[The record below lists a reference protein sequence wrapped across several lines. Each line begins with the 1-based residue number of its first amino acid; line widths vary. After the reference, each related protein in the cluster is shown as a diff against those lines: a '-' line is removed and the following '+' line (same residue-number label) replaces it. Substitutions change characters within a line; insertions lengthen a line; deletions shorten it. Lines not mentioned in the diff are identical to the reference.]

1 MIIKLVLIMALN
13 EIPVLL
19 LTGYLGSGKTTLVN
33 RILNNKKGVKFAV
46 IVNDIGEV
54 NIDASLIEQGGV
66 VGQKDDSLVALQNGC
81 ICCTLKMDLVQQICD
96 IVSQHK
102 FDYIVIEASGI
113 CEPEPIAQTICS
125 IPSMGVQFI
134 KDGIARLDCIV
145 TVVDALRMRDEF
157 ESGDSLVGDQIG
169 EEDLESLVIQQIEF
183 CNIILLNKAS
193 EVSPSELGKIKQII
207 RTLQPKAQIIECDYG
222 EVDLDKIL
230 NTHLF
235 DFEKVATSA
244 TWISKVEGG
253 APADDEVEHFGHE
266 EHGEHEH
273 HHDEDEHGHH
283 HDDEDHDDDHEH
295 EHHHHHHHHDHEG
308 GEVEEYG
315 IGTYVYYR
323 RQPFDINKF
332 DFFLS
337 RNWPKNVIRTKGLCY
352 FTENTD
358 ICYLFEQAGKQMSL
372 KNAGQWYATM
382 PAAQLERML
391 EADPVLQ
398 LDWDR
403 TYGDRMQ
410 KLVFIGQH
418 LDKEELARGLDA
430 CLVDECIIK

>member
-33 RILNNKKGVKFAV
+33 RILNNKKGEKFAV

-183 CNIILLNKAS
+183 CNMILLNKAS

-222 EVDLDKIL
+222 DVDLDKIL

-266 EHGEHEH
+266 EHE
-273 HHDEDEHGHH
+273 EHGHH
-283 HDDEDHDDDHEH
+283 HDDDHDEHEHHHHDDDDHEH
-295 EHHHHHHHHDHEG
+295 EHHHHHHHDHEG

-382 PAAQLERML
+382 PATQLERML

-398 LDWDR
+398 RDWDR

-430 CLVDECIIK
+430 CIVDECIIK

>member
-157 ESGDSLVGDQIG
+157 ESGDSLVDDNIG

-266 EHGEHEH
+266 EHEEHEH
-273 HHDEDEHGHH
+273 HHQD
-283 HDDEDHDDDHEH
+283 DDEHEH
-295 EHHHHHHHHDHEG
+295 EHHHHHHHDHEG

-398 LDWDR
+398 RDWDR

>member
-183 CNIILLNKAS
+183 CNMILLNKAS

-266 EHGEHEH
+266 EHEHHHDEEEHEH
-273 HHDEDEHGHH
+273 HHD
-283 HDDEDHDDDHEH
+283 DDDHDEEEH
-295 EHHHHHHHHDHEG
+295 EHHHHHHHDHEG

-382 PAAQLERML
+382 PATQLERML

-398 LDWDR
+398 RDWDR

>member
-96 IVSQHK
+96 IVSQRK

-253 APADDEVEHFGHE
+253 APADDEVEHFGHK
-266 EHGEHEH
+266 EHKEHEH
-273 HHDEDEHGHH
+273 HHDDDDHDEHEH
-283 HDDEDHDDDHEH
+283 HDDDHEH
-295 EHHHHHHHHDHEG
+295 EHHHHHHHDHEG

-398 LDWDR
+398 RDWDR

>member
-96 IVSQHK
+96 IVSQRK

-266 EHGEHEH
+266 EHEH
-273 HHDEDEHGHH
+273 HHDEE
-283 HDDEDHDDDHEH
+283 EH
-295 EHHHHHHHHDHEG
+295 EHHHHHHHDHEG

-398 LDWDR
+398 RDWDR

>member
-96 IVSQHK
+96 IVSQRK

-207 RTLQPKAQIIECDYG
+207 STLQPKAQIIECDYG

-266 EHGEHEH
+266 EHGHHHDDDDHDEHEH
-273 HHDEDEHGHH
+273 HH
-283 HDDEDHDDDHEH
+283 HDDEEH
-295 EHHHHHHHHDHEG
+295 EHHHHHHHDHEG

-398 LDWDR
+398 RDWDR

>member
-66 VGQKDDSLVALQNGC
+66 VGQKDESLVALQNGC

-96 IVSQHK
+96 IVSQRK

-193 EVSPSELGKIKQII
+193 EVSPTELGKIKQII

-266 EHGEHEH
+266 EHEE
-273 HHDEDEHGHH
+273 HHDEDEHEHHH
-283 HDDEDHDDDHEH
+283 HDDDDHDEH
-295 EHHHHHHHHDHEG
+295 EHHHHDDEG

-398 LDWDR
+398 RDWDR

>member
-96 IVSQHK
+96 IVSQRK

-145 TVVDALRMRDEF
+145 TVVDALRMRD
-157 ESGDSLVGDQIG
+157 
-169 EEDLESLVIQQIEF
+169 DLESLVIQQIEF

-207 RTLQPKAQIIECDYG
+207 STLQPKAQIIECDYG

-266 EHGEHEH
+266 EHEEHEH

-283 HDDEDHDDDHEH
+283 HHDDHYDEDEHEHHDDDHEH
-295 EHHHHHHHHDHEG
+295 ENHHHHHHDHEG

-398 LDWDR
+398 RDWDR